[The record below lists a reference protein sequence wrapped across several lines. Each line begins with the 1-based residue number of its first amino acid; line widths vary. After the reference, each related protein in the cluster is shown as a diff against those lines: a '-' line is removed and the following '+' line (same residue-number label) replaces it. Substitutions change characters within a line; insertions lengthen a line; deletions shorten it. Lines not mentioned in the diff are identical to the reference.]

1 MHLLRRI
8 MRKVLYLRETA
19 SMRVLYG
26 TSLGWNKLPTSP
38 QITKGSIFNECR
50 SSLPWFTYPA
60 IAQLLRIGIEGEKI
74 LEYGSGSSTSFFLEK
89 GCIVKSIEDDENW
102 AGFVRSKIGSSSKA
116 EIILKDVDHGY
127 VQSSQ
132 QLAAFGPSVVLIDGK
147 NRRECAAEVADY
159 LLNHE
164 NSKTLW
170 MVILDNSDW
179 HGASY
184 SILANCDEFVGLDY
198 YGHGPYNSYSWCTS
212 LFVRSNSIKF
222 LERMKKAGPAKP
234 MQNGLASNWSDKL

>member
-1 MHLLRRI
+1 MHLLRRLG
-8 MRKVLYLRETA
+8 RKILYLRETA
-19 SMRVLYG
+19 AMRLLYG
-26 TSLGWNKLPTSP
+26 ASLGWKKLSKSP
-38 QITKGSIFNECR
+38 QIAEGSVFSEYR

-89 GCIVKSIEDDENW
+89 GCNVKSIEDDEHW
-102 AGFVRSKIGSSSKA
+102 AGFVRSKIGSNLKVEIMLKA
-116 EIILKDVDHGY
+116 VHQGY
-127 VQSSQ
+127 VQSSH
-132 QLAAFGPSVVLIDGK
+132 QLAAFGPSIVLIDGK
-147 NRRECAAEVADY
+147 NRRECAAEVAHY
-159 LLNHE
+159 LQNHE

-184 SILANCDEFVGLDY
+184 SILANCDEFVGFDY
-198 YGHGPYNSYSWCTS
+198 YGHGPYNNYSWCTT
-212 LFVRSNSIKF
+212 LFVRSNSTKF